1 MLKWLLENLKAGG
14 VMYSKELITFIS
26 VAEQGSFLKA
36 SKELYITPASV
47 MNQMNKLEADIGVK
61 LIERTNQ
68 GTQLTAAGR
77 SVYKDAKKI
86 IKQAETAVIHARQIA
101 GNEKRAICIG
111 TSILRPC
118 KMLID
123 LWAKIDDGTLPV
135 TIRIVPFD
143 DSPAGMEAMLET
155 LGKEIDCF
163 VSPCDSL
170 TWRAQ
175 YNILVLR
182 QGECCIAVP
191 RKHRLAKKERLRWN
205 DLDGETLML
214 VQRGNSPVLNRLH
227 DEIETKHPK
236 ISIVDIPHFYDTD
249 IFNECEQ
256 SGCIMETLDIW
267 KDVHP
272 SIITL
277 PMEWDYTMPYGI
289 VYAKQPSKQLQE
301 FVNIIQ
307 NNLE

>member
-1 MLKWLLENLKAGG
+1 
-14 VMYSKELITFIS
+14 MYRKELTTFIS

-47 MNQMNKLEADIGVK
+47 MNQMNKLETDIGVK

-86 IKQAETAVIHARQIA
+86 IKQAETAVIRARQIA
-101 GNEKRAICIG
+101 GNEKKTICIG

-118 KMLID
+118 KTLID
-123 LWAKIDDGTLPV
+123 LWAEVDDGTLPV

-143 DSPAGMEAMLET
+143 DSPAGMDAMLET

-170 TWRAQ
+170 AWQEQ
-175 YNILVLR
+175 YNILALR
-182 QGECCIAVP
+182 QGKCCIAVP
-191 RKHRLAKKERLRWN
+191 RKHRLAKKECLHWN

-214 VQRGNSPVLNRLH
+214 VKRGNSPVLNRLH
-227 DEIETKHPK
+227 DEIESNHPE
-236 ISIVDIPHFYDTD
+236 IGIVDIPHFYDTD

-256 SGCIMETLDIW
+256 TGCMMETLDIW

-272 SIITL
+272 SIITI

-289 VYAKQPSKQLQE
+289 VYAKQPSEQMRK
-301 FVNIIQ
+301 FIRIIQ
-307 NNLE
+307 KNLKIGK